1 MSEALQLISEELAIF
16 EEDVHFLEEAKK
28 ELRKEYGDM
37 FIVIYKKKVVSSGQK
52 IAIALERVKE
62 KGIDVNQ
69 ALVEFI
75 PKKEKNGTNIVIRYL
90 YGPCPIIP
98 VP

>member
-75 PKKEKNGTNIVIRYL
+75 PKK
-90 YGPCPIIP
+90 
-98 VP
+98 